1 MYLIYAVLLKATPFI
16 KSYHAIL
23 NLFHKK
29 HCKINSVQCLQMCSS
44 ANISFF
50 HIRYQH
56 SLSTQPESHSQ
67 CLRKEQLHEGWRR
80 GQASKRLLTCLAPHK
95 AAAAKNEKSH
105 TSSSLL
111 MCHYHRPILSCVQQS
126 FLPTVHHSDGKAQ
139 PYTVRHLSQSS
150 GILATAIQL
159 STFDTR
165 KACMVLHNAL
175 FRELLFPREGKIPSR
190 NFS

>member
-1 MYLIYAVLLKATPFI
+1 MSGDVFI
-16 KSYHAIL
+16 FL

-29 HCKINSVQCLQMCSS
+29 HCKINSVQCFQICSS

-56 SLSTQPESHSQ
+56 SLSTQPGTVNAWGRNT
-67 CLRKEQLHEGWRR
+67 CMRGGG

-126 FLPTVHHSDGKAQ
+126 FLPAVHHSDGKAQ

-159 STFDTR
+159 SIFDTR

-175 FRELLFPREGKIPSR
+175 FRELLFPREGKIPRR